1 MKNPFLEDRN
11 IFSKVQKPSTTIK
24 TNTNQRDGLESESK
38 PDAMKNYTSTQFYDK
53 PIQKQGSL
61 GQSSAGF
68 ISGYQ
73 PR

>member
-11 IFSKVQKPSTTIK
+11 IFSKVQKPTIK
-24 TNTNQRDGLESESK
+24 TNTNQREGLESENRPETIKS
-38 PDAMKNYTSTQFYDK
+38 YTGTQFQEK
-53 PIQKQGSL
+53 PGQKTTSL

-68 ISGYQ
+68 SSGYQ